1 MPPYTTEAPG
11 NSALKVMFGL
21 GSAPPKHDP
30 PASMEPYDLGRDGDL
45 GALSNAQQGA
55 TNKLKTQTRLS
66 NEQYL
71 RQHPEVKYMVTAF
84 LRDILTKQPENARE
98 HFADFFTSPDL
109 LKNIKTVEK
118 EYAEMYHDDSV
129 IRSLAKEE
137 LDSEV

>member
-1 MPPYTTEAPG
+1 MIPPYTTEAPG
-11 NSALKVMFGL
+11 NSTLKVMFGL

-98 HFADFFTSPDL
+98 HFAG
-109 LKNIKTVEK
+109 KWIKKTYIFRLFHQPRPFK
-118 EYAEMYHDDSV
+118 KHQDSRKRV
-129 IRSLAKEE
+129 FGDVSR
-137 LDSEV
+137 

>member
-1 MPPYTTEAPG
+1 
-11 NSALKVMFGL
+11 MFGL

-66 NEQYL
+66 NEQYF

-84 LRDILTKQPENARE
+84 LSLKMPGN
-98 HFADFFTSPDL
+98 TSL
-109 LKNIKTVEK
+109 VSGLKNIHFHTFSP
-118 EYAEMYHDDSV
+118 AQ
-129 IRSLAKEE
+129 IF
-137 LDSEV
+137 

>member
-1 MPPYTTEAPG
+1 
-11 NSALKVMFGL
+11 MFGL

-98 HFADFFTSPDL
+98 HFADL

-118 EYAEMYHDDSV
+118 EYSEMYHDDGV
-129 IRSLAKEE
+129 IRSLAKED
-137 LDSEV
+137 LDSEEFCKYDCNYNLY

>member
-98 HFADFFTSPDL
+98 HFAAQIF
-109 LKNIKTVEK
+109 
-118 EYAEMYHDDSV
+118 
-129 IRSLAKEE
+129 
-137 LDSEV
+137 